1 MEKKNKIFSSVDSL
15 MSETWPI
22 AKFLHENPELGHNEF
37 KAQNKLVSF
46 LSEKGFQCETKIG

>member
-46 LSEKGFQCETKIG
+46 LSEKGFQ